1 MRIAFELF
9 LALLWNLQTVSTAK
23 TGSQAAGVQ
32 DGIQSTNE
40 NSESHKFGISFGTN
54 VPLQKVRTDIVLDQL
69 FDREDH
75 RHDSEGDSSQEGGL
89 KRRAAPKTK
98 PAPPSKPPAA
108 KAPAPKPPAPKP
120 IVSKPTPVKPTPA
133 KPVQTPLKPKPI
145 KTCAQLALADTKDMV
160 VERSLNVRSNDPN
173 EPHDLFKRSPK
184 TGRIC
189 NKSFNAYD
197 YPSRGVY
204 IGRHPDIKYYG
215 FADPYNCD
223 DYVWRASSSVEP
235 PGLRLPGAGQTEH
248 VMEWQSVTGF
258 FNWMSATHHAGRT
271 FRSPEPNQNGQLSFC
286 EYITLYWDLDQ
297 SSHRFALPG
306 GPALTP
312 RQHVATAYPHNMV
325 DEQDFVLLQD
335 KINSPAKAHVCIDAY
350 TKEASY

>member
-1 MRIAFELF
+1 MRIAFG
-9 LALLWNLQTVSTAK
+9 LALSLLWNLQTISAAR
-23 TGSQAAGVQ
+23 TGSRTAGVQ
-32 DGIQSTNE
+32 NDVQSMDE
-40 NSESHKFGISFGTN
+40 NGELHGFDIKFGTTEPSEEVQG
-54 VPLQKVRTDIVLDQL
+54 DIVLSQV
-69 FDREDH
+69 FNGEDH
-75 RHDSEGDSSQEGGL
+75 EHDFEGDGSQERGL
-89 KRRAAPKTK
+89 KRRVAPKKK
-98 PAPPSKPPAA
+98 PAPPSKPPAT
-108 KAPAPKPPAPKP
+108 KPPAPKPPAPKP
-120 IVSKPTPVKPTPA
+120 PVSKPTPVKPTPA
-133 KPVQTPLKPKPI
+133 KPIQTPLKPKPI
-145 KTCAQLALADTKDMV
+145 KTCAQLAMADTKDMV
-160 VERSLNVRSNDPN
+160 IERSVNVRDNNPN
-173 EPHDLFKRSPK
+173 ELHDLFKRSPK

-204 IGRHPDIKYYG
+204 VRRHPDIKYYG

-235 PGLRLPGAGQTEH
+235 RGLRYPGAGQTEH

-286 EYITLYWDLDQ
+286 EYITLYWDLDG

-312 RQHVATAYPHNMV
+312 REHVATAYPHNNV
-325 DEQDFVLLQD
+325 DEPDFVLLQD
-335 KINSPAKAHVCIDAY
+335 KINSPAKAHVSVDAH
-350 TKEASY
+350 TGEVSY